1 MNATITATRAE
12 YADPGTAEGHAVGGA
27 WTVQAVQ
34 ELGVTTD
41 VETAGAILGIG
52 RTKAYELAKAGQ
64 FPVKI
69 IRVGRRYLVPTP
81 ALLQL
86 LGAQ

>member
-1 MNATITATRAE
+1 MSIAATHPDR
-12 YADPGTAEGHAVGGA
+12 GTAAINAGPGRA
-27 WTVQAVQ
+27 WTVQAVKA
-34 ELGVTTD
+34 LGVTTD
-41 VETAGAILGIG
+41 VETAGAILGVG
-52 RTKAYELAKAGQ
+52 RTKAYELAKSGE

>member
-1 MNATITATRAE
+1 MSIAATHPDR
-12 YADPGTAEGHAVGGA
+12 GTAAINVGSSRA

-34 ELGVTTD
+34 ALGVTTD
-41 VETAGAILGIG
+41 VETAGAILGVG
-52 RTKAYELAKAGQ
+52 RTKAYELAKSGE